1 MTKEF
6 DAYAEEFTDLAS
18 FQDGID
24 DLEQNSEW
32 MENVRSSTIRT
43 TGIMGIEA
51 GVVAQDHGLPP
62 ALVADTAASTS

>member
-32 MENVRSSTIRT
+32 MENVRSSTSETVRT
-43 TGIMGIEA
+43 NTVRTARQEIVWLINGRST
-51 GVVAQDHGLPP
+51 AQY
-62 ALVADTAASTS
+62 